1 MMYSNG
7 FFQDR
12 LRSNTSLNVIY
23 AKDKGE
29 PNPDDEQLS
38 LIHIS
43 EPTRH

>member
-23 AKDKGE
+23 AKDKGDKFKE
-29 PNPDDEQLS
+29 INKNKFNVNLRLE
-38 LIHIS
+38 I
-43 EPTRH
+43 